1 MKKVLALVLAVIMV
15 CTMAMAAPVAVTPI
29 GGAAADGTITLDGTT
44 DLTKTYGVEIP
55 AGYYPDGFF
64 GTDLSKI
71 TFEGSNVQL
80 SGGKFYLIVPV
91 ADKPL
96 DGKADFSVAS
106 LTVKKDAN
114 NYVVFTPKA
123 GKLVVS
129 KVVKGG
135 LTVNPATVITLAD
148 TLSAT
153 YDIGYE
159 ATDFATLGGNV
170 ATSGWYINK
179 TTTPATATIAGQ
191 AEVIVTVPASSTVKI
206 TLNDAP
212 TAASVKFSTGNGLE
226 HGSNV
231 IRGASVTGGSIKME
245 VPGNY
250 SDNVY
255 GVAAD
260 GTLLTNPTRLVV
272 NRDIVTGYETAAWV
286 ASGTSVQNIVKLMYA
301 EKAVGTTTPGSTT
314 NPGTGA
320 NDVVGVA
327 AALAV
332 VALVSGAAI
341 SLKK

>member
-15 CTMAMAAPVAVTPI
+15 CTMAMAAPVSVTVTPI
-29 GGAAADGTITLDGTT
+29 GGASADGQIKLTSE

-55 AGYYPDGFF
+55 AEYYPTAFF

-96 DGKADFSVAS
+96 DDKADFSVAS

-114 NYVVFTPKA
+114 NYVVFTPNA
-123 GKLVVS
+123 GKLKVS

-135 LTVNPATVITLAD
+135 LVVDPTTVITLA
-148 TLSAT
+148 TELSAT

-159 ATDFATLGGNV
+159 AATLPADV
-170 ATSGWYINK
+170 TASGWYTNAAA
-179 TTTPATATIAGQ
+179 TPATATINGQ
-191 AEVIVTVPASSTVKI
+191 ADVKVVIPANSTVKI
-206 TLNDAP
+206 TLNKVATP
-212 TAASVKFSTGNGLE
+212 KISTGNAVVG
-226 HGSNV
+226 NV
-231 IRGASVTGGSIKME
+231 VQGASVSGGAVQMT
-245 VPGNY
+245 VAGNY

-255 GVAAD
+255 GVGAD
-260 GTLLTNPTRLVV
+260 GTLMSNPTRLVIDR
-272 NRDIVTGYETAAWV
+272 NMVTGYETAAWV
-286 ASGTSVQNIVKLMYA
+286 ASGTSVHNIVKLQYA
-301 EKAVGTTTPGSTT
+301 EKAVGTTTPGTTT

>member
-15 CTMAMAAPVAVTPI
+15 CTMAMAAVVTVTPI
-29 GGAAADGTITLDGTT
+29 GGVSADGTITLDANT

-55 AGYYPDGFF
+55 TEYYPSNVVGS
-64 GTDLSKI
+64 DLSKI

-80 SGGKFYLIVPV
+80 SNGSFYLIVPV

-96 DGKADFSVAS
+96 DTKADFSVAS
-106 LTVKKDAN
+106 LTVKKDVN
-114 NYVVFTPKA
+114 NYIVYTAKA
-123 GKLVVS
+123 GKLDVS
-129 KVVKGG
+129 KVVKNG
-135 LTVNPATVITLAD
+135 LVTDPTGLVDLTNNK
-148 TLSAT
+148 LSAT
-153 YDIGYE
+153 YDIGY
-159 ATDFATLGGNV
+159 APAPLGSDV
-170 ATSGWYINK
+170 TASGWYTNNA
-179 TTTPATATIAGQ
+179 TTPATAKIAGQ
-191 AEVIVTVPASSTVKI
+191 DDVIVTVPANATVKI
-206 TLNDAP
+206 TLNDVP
-212 TAASVKFSTGNGLE
+212 SSVKFSTGNALVG
-226 HGSNV
+226 GV

-245 VPGNY
+245 VNGNY
-250 SDNVY
+250 SENVY

-260 GTLLTNPTRLVV
+260 GTLLANPTRLVV
-272 NRDIVTGYETAAWV
+272 NRDMVTGYETAKWV
-286 ASGTSVQNIVKLMYA
+286 ASGTSVQNIVKLQYA

>member
-29 GGAAADGTITLDGTT
+29 GGVSADGTITLESST

-55 AGYYPDGFF
+55 TEYYPSKVVGS
-64 GTDLSKI
+64 DLSKI

-80 SGGKFYLIVPV
+80 SNGSFYLIVPV

-96 DGKADFSVAS
+96 DTKADFSVAS

-114 NYVVFTPKA
+114 NYIVYTAKA
-123 GKLVVS
+123 GKLEVS
-129 KVVKGG
+129 KVVKDG
-135 LTVNPATVITLAD
+135 LVTDPTGLVDLTNNK
-148 TLSAT
+148 LSAT
-153 YDIGYE
+153 YDIGY
-159 ATDFATLGGNV
+159 APAALGSDV
-170 ATSGWYINK
+170 TASGWYTNNA
-179 TTTPATATIAGQ
+179 TTPATATITGQ
-191 AEVIVTVPASSTVKI
+191 ADVIVTVPAKATVKI
-206 TLNDAP
+206 TLNDVP
-212 TAASVKFSTGNGLE
+212 SSVKFSTGNALVG
-226 HGSNV
+226 GV
-231 IRGASVTGGSIKME
+231 IRGASITGGSIKME
-245 VPGNY
+245 VTGNY
-250 SDNVY
+250 SENVY

-260 GTLLTNPTRLVV
+260 GTLLANPTRLVV
-272 NRDIVTGYETAAWV
+272 NRDMVTGYETAKWV
-286 ASGTSVQNIVKLMYA
+286 ASGTSVQNIVKLQYA
-301 EKAVGTTTPGSTT
+301 EKAVGTTTPGTTT

>member
-15 CTMAMAAPVAVTPI
+15 CTMAMAAAVTVTPI
-29 GGAAADGTITLDGTT
+29 GGVSADGTITLDANT

-55 AGYYPDGFF
+55 AAYYPTDVVGS
-64 GTDLSKI
+64 DLSKI

-80 SGGKFYLIVPV
+80 SNGSFYLIVPV

-96 DGKADFSVAS
+96 DTKADFSVAS
-106 LTVKKDAN
+106 LTVKKDAH
-114 NYVVFTPKA
+114 NYIVYTAKA
-123 GKLVVS
+123 GKLEVS
-129 KVVKGG
+129 KVVKNG
-135 LTVNPATVITLAD
+135 LVVNPTGLVDLTNNK
-148 TLSAT
+148 LSAT
-153 YDIGYE
+153 YDIGYQ
-159 ATDFATLGGNV
+159 AASLGNDV
-170 ATSGWYINK
+170 TVSGWYNN
-179 TTTPATATIAGQ
+179 TATTPATAKIAGQ
-191 AEVIVTVPASSTVKI
+191 DDVIVTVPALTTVKI
-206 TLNDAP
+206 TLNDVP
-212 TAASVKFSTGNGLE
+212 STVKYSTGNMLVG
-226 HGSNV
+226 GV

-250 SDNVY
+250 SENVY

-260 GTLLTNPTRLVV
+260 GTLLANPTRLVV
-272 NRDIVTGYETAAWV
+272 NRDMVTGYETAKWV
-286 ASGTSVQNIVKLMYA
+286 ASGTSVQNIVKLQYA

>member
-15 CTMAMAAPVAVTPI
+15 CTMAMAAPVSVTVTPI
-29 GGAAADGTITLDGTT
+29 GGASADGQIKLTSE

-55 AGYYPDGFF
+55 AEYYPDTFF

-80 SGGKFYLIVPV
+80 SNGSFYLIVPV

-96 DGKADFSVAS
+96 DGKADFSVTS

-114 NYVVFTPKA
+114 NYVVYTAKA
-123 GKLVVS
+123 GKLEVS

-135 LTVNPATVITLAD
+135 LVVDPTTVITLA
-148 TLSAT
+148 TKLSAT

-159 ATDFATLGGNV
+159 ATDFATLSGNV
-170 ATSGWYINK
+170 TASGWYTNAAA
-179 TTTPATATIAGQ
+179 TPATATIVGQ
-191 AEVIVTVPASSTVKI
+191 ADVKVVIPANSTVKI
-206 TLNDAP
+206 TLNKVAAP
-212 TAASVKFSTGNGLE
+212 KISTGNAVVD
-226 HGSNV
+226 NV
-231 IRGASVTGGSIKME
+231 VQGASVSGGTVQMT
-245 VPGNY
+245 VAGNY

-260 GTLLTNPTRLVV
+260 GTLMTNPTRLVIDR
-272 NRDIVTGYETAAWV
+272 NMVTGYETANWV
-286 ASGTSVQNIVKLMYA
+286 ASGTSVQNIVKLQYA
-301 EKAVGTTTPGSTT
+301 EKAVGTTTPGTT